1 LEIKLPNS
9 LSLSSQIDDPLQF
22 KIGQKIDVKVIS
34 ALADKNAIEISMAG
48 KIIEAR
54 SNQTIAVG
62 PGQVMKLQ
70 VIKTFPAP
78 ELKILEP
85 LTQFIAAT
93 AQKKSAAPQPAI
105 LTVIVPQAT
114 TENAQ
119 QTINIQGAAF
129 QTGQQ
134 IIAKV
139 TDIIKNKIQLQLIPE
154 KLSTAVDSNLADK
167 VPSSEKPIVSV
178 NSELEIK
185 VNSALRRQLKVG
197 QQIQLQV
204 LKTNPEP
211 AFKITTIDNQENMS
225 QALRRLMPMQEF
237 APVLINQ
244 LMQDLPKISA
254 SEQLPETLKRL
265 AKLII
270 QNLPGKEQ
278 LKSSS
283 ELQQAV
289 KNSGLF
295 LEAKMTSSQDLSA
308 DQFRGDF
315 KADLF
320 KLLASLKQPAT
331 GKGEKLP
338 DIDLAL
344 MKDLQQKTEGSLAK
358 LILDQLVSTPKE
370 DSPKQIWSLEIPFID
385 KGKSESIKLEIEKEN
400 HNQQQAEN
408 PNWSVTIHIAPPNL
422 GAIHCKLAYYNNAL
436 QTHFW
441 SEQATTVSLIK
452 KNLAFLK
459 NQMQEAGIDPGKIDV
474 HEGLPA
480 APEQSHKSGVHLF
493 QGEA

>member
-9 LSLSSQIDDPLQF
+9 LSLSSQNDDPLQF

-62 PGQVMKLQ
+62 PGQAMKLQ

-78 ELKILEP
+78 ELEILEP

-93 AQKKSAAPQPAI
+93 AQRKSAAPQPAI
-105 LTVIVPQAT
+105 LTLIVHQAT
-114 TENAQ
+114 TKGSQ
-119 QTINIQGAAF
+119 QAINIQGAAL

-134 IIAKV
+134 ITAKV
-139 TDIIKNKIQLQLIPE
+139 TNIIKNKIQLQLIPE
-154 KLSTAVDSNLADK
+154 KLTAAVDANLDGKATY
-167 VPSSEKPIVSV
+167 SEKPFISE
-178 NSELEIK
+178 NPELEIK
-185 VNSALRRQLKVG
+185 VNSVLGRKLKVG
-197 QQIQLQV
+197 QQIQLHV

-211 AFKITTIDNQENMS
+211 AFKIISIDNQENMP
-225 QALRRLMPMQEF
+225 QALRRLMPMQESTS
-237 APVLINQ
+237 VLINQ

-265 AKLII
+265 ARLII

-295 LEAKMTSSQDLSA
+295 LEAKMTGSQDLSA

-320 KLLASLKQPAT
+320 KLLQSLKQPLIS
-331 GKGEKLP
+331 KSEKP
-338 DIDLAL
+338 ADMDLTL

-385 KGKSESIKLEIEKEN
+385 KGKAESIKLEIEKEN

-408 PNWSVTIHIAPPNL
+408 PNWSVTIHITPPNL

-452 KNLAFLK
+452 ENLAFLK

-474 HEGLPA
+474 HEGFPA